1 MGGGKSKAPAA
12 PNYEKLA
19 QNEAVENRKT
29 AQELTAWNRPT
40 QNNPFGQVSWDRQVS
55 YSPEQ
60 EAERRK
66 LTKQMNKYSPGS
78 AQYKQYQQRLNAI
91 TGTDNWTQN
100 ETWDPR
106 IMEGYDKL
114 FEAQKGAY
122 EGLPGAFEGGPAMPQ
137 YDEAYRKQYEQD
149 MYDSVMNRARPE
161 QERQQAQFTTR
172 LRQQGLQPGTEAF
185 DRAMQNMM
193 TSHGD
198 VNTQAALQARMEGG
212 NQARQEYTTA
222 LQGQNQAYGQA
233 KDIWGSAF
241 DRAGA
246 VQGLMGGQYRPTF
259 QGFSGATGYNPADM
273 MGAANAGYQSKMG
286 EYNAGQQ
293 KKGNTMNTAVSA
305 GTTIGAAMM

>member
-1 MGGGKSKAPAA
+1 MGGGGKGKAPAA
-12 PNYEKLA
+12 PNYEQLA
-19 QNEAVENRKT
+19 KSEAAENRKT

-40 QNNPFGQVSWDRQVS
+40 QNNPFGQVSWERGTS

-60 EAERRK
+60 EAQRAN
-66 LTKQMNKYSPGS
+66 LTAKMNSAKPGS
-78 AQYKQYQQRLNAI
+78 SAYKDAKKKLEGI

-114 FEAQKGAY
+114 FDAQKGAY
-122 EGLPGAFEGGPAMPQ
+122 EGLPGAFEGGPDLPQ

-161 QERQQAQFTTR
+161 QQRQQEQFTTK

-198 VNTQAALQARMEGG
+198 VNTQAALNARMAGG
-212 NQARQEYTTA
+212 DQARQEYITA

-233 KDIWGSAF
+233 KDTWGSAF

-273 MGAANAGYQSKMG
+273 MGAANAGYQTKMG
-286 EYNAGQQ
+286 GYNADQQ
-293 KKGNTMNTAVSA
+293 KKGNTMNMAATAGSA
-305 GTTIGAAMM
+305 VAM